1 VDAACPDCPKGSVRR
16 LPNRSP
22 IPAFGVYIFD
32 VDGTLLDSAQDICAA
47 VQHVL
52 SEHVAEP
59 LPFDYLKSFVGF
71 HLDDV
76 FLDVIPTAPREQLDK
91 MIELYKANYLGRKHA
106 STRPFP
112 GVVEALSNLGGR
124 KTTATTKGTPTT
136 RAVLEQFALL
146 PFFDHVQGTDGFPC
160 KPAPD
165 VLLNAIA
172 ALGAKPEHCLFIG
185 DSEADMEAGRRAG
198 VRICAVDYGY
208 GKADA
213 LEKWSPDYRLSDLRE
228 LCRC

>member
-1 VDAACPDCPKGSVRR
+1 M
-16 LPNRSP
+16 
-22 IPAFGVYIFD
+22 
-32 VDGTLLDSAQDICAA
+32 LDSARDICAA

-76 FLDVIPTAPREQLDK
+76 FLDVIPHASRAQLDR

-112 GVVEALSNLGGR
+112 GVVEALSQLGGR
-124 KTTATTKGTPTT
+124 KTTATTKSTPTT
-136 RAVLEQFALL
+136 RAILEQFGLL

-165 VLLNAIA
+165 VLLRSIE
-172 ALGAKPEHCLFIG
+172 ALNAKPDDCLFIG

-198 VRICAVDYGY
+198 IRICAVDYGY
-208 GKADA
+208 GKGEDLA
-213 LEKWSPDYRLSDLRE
+213 KWQPDFRLSDLRE
-228 LCRC
+228 LCPVAGLKSH

>member
-1 VDAACPDCPKGSVRR
+1 MARALVPAAAASAAGSRATV
-16 LPNRSP
+16 PP
-22 IPAFGVYIFD
+22 FDVYIFD

-47 VQHVL
+47 IQHVL
-52 SEHVAEP
+52 SDHVSEP
-59 LPFDYLKSFVGF
+59 LPFDYLRSFVGF

-76 FLDVIPTAPREQLDK
+76 FLDVVPHATRAQLDR

-112 GVVEALSNLGGR
+112 GVVEALSQLRGR

-136 RAVLEQFALL
+136 RAVLDQFGLL

-165 VLLNAIA
+165 VLLRSIE
-172 ALGAKPEHCLFIG
+172 ALGAKPEDSLFIG

-198 VRICAVDYGY
+198 VRICAVDWGY
-208 GKADA
+208 GAA
-213 LEKWSPDYRLSDLRE
+213 EAIEKWSPDYRLSDPRE
-228 LCRC
+228 LCPVSH